1 MYTVNLVIDGTEY
14 LLNRVNFYVIRKRD
28 KKGRPVSESAWTVNV
43 TMDATTDGVFT
54 EWMIDPNKKKDV
66 SIKFYQGTDPKKE
79 WKFDKSYCILFVE
92 NFVADAG
99 VMETQIVIS
108 GETVNNGNATITNN
122 WTV

>member
-28 KKGRPVSESAWTVNV
+28 KKGRPVSESAWTVNISL
-43 TMDATTDGVFT
+43 DATTDGVFT

-66 SIKFYQGTDPKKE
+66 SIKFYQGDETKKE
-79 WKFDKSYCILFVE
+79 WQFEKAYCILFE
-92 NFVADAG
+92 ESFVADAG
-99 VMETQIVIS
+99 VMETQLVIS
-108 GETVNNGNATITNN
+108 GEKVNNGNATITHN